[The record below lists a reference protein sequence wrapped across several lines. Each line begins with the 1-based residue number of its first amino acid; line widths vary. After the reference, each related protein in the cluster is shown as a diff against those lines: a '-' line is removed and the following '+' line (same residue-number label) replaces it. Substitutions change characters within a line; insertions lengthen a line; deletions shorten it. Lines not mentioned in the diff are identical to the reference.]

1 MNLLELFLKGGLVM
15 WPILVCSLVT
25 VAVIMEKYVS
35 LSRARV
41 DPKQLMMKIR
51 SALSRNDV
59 ISAVD
64 ACAKVKA
71 PVSNILKAGV
81 VHYKHGAVEVKDA
94 IELAGKEE
102 IFFLEKRLSV
112 LANMA
117 GIAPMLGFLGTVTG
131 MIAAFQTIENLGGN
145 VNPSVLAGGIW
156 EAMLTTAFGLL
167 VGIPA
172 LYFYNYFV
180 SKVNRFV
187 FEIENSAEEFLNL
200 VKTGEFDDDAS
211 SSPSS
216 SSPKPEKPARSKRT
230 MFADD
235 DYFEPKN
242 E

>member
-15 WPILVCSLVT
+15 WPILLCSLIT
-25 VAVIMEKYVS
+25 VAVIIEKYIM
-35 LSRARV
+35 LSRSKV

-59 ISAVD
+59 LSAAD
-64 ACAKVKA
+64 ACSKIKA
-71 PVSNILKAGV
+71 PVANILKHGV
-81 VHYKHGAVEVKDA
+81 VNYKYGHQAVKEA

-102 IFFLEKRLSV
+102 IFHLEKRLSV

-117 GIAPMLGFLGTVTG
+117 GTAPMLGFLGTVTG
-131 MIAAFQTIENLGGN
+131 MIAVFHTIEQLSGN
-145 VNPSVLAGGIW
+145 VNPSILAAGIW
-156 EAMLTTAFGLL
+156 EAMLTTAFGLI

-180 SKVNRFV
+180 AKVNRFV

-200 VKTGEFDDDAS
+200 MKTGQLDDE
-211 SSPSS
+211 
-216 SSPKPEKPARSKRT
+216 KETPEKSGGRKPSPTRT
-230 MFADD
+230 VFADD
-235 DYFEPKN
+235 EYFEPKD

>member
-15 WPILVCSLVT
+15 WPILICSMVT
-25 VAVIMEKYVS
+25 VAVIVEKYVT
-35 LSRARV
+35 LSRAKV

-51 SALSRNDV
+51 SALSHNDV
-59 ISAVD
+59 VSAVE
-64 ACAKVKA
+64 ACSKVKA
-71 PVSNILKAGV
+71 PVSNILKHGV
-81 VHYKHGAVEVKDA
+81 VNYKQGEQSVKEA

-102 IFFLEKRLSV
+102 IFHLEKRLSV

-131 MIAAFQTIENLGGN
+131 MISAFQTIERLGGN

-180 SKVNRFV
+180 SRVNRFIY
-187 FEIENSAEEFLNL
+187 EIENSAEEFLSL
-200 VKTGEFDDDAS
+200 VKNGHFEEEKKSPAKQEKTGG
-211 SSPSS
+211 P
-216 SSPKPEKPARSKRT
+216 KRT
-230 MFADD
+230 VFADD